1 MCRSIKTLLAEIYL
15 LSACWRSVLTIC
27 PNISEY
33 PYSVFL
39 DKSHHFEF
47 SWRLDYEKELVHFR
61 VCLASH
67 PASVFGVGFSNY
79 GEMENSDFVIYWT
92 SESGVHHFQDMYT
105 DSEGIPH
112 VDKKQDYKLEHVQTQ
127 GKHVILVFN
136 RKFDT
141 CDKHD
146 YIFD

>member
-1 MCRSIKTLLAEIYL
+1 MCRSIKSLLADIYI

-33 PYSVFL
+33 PYSVYL

-47 SWRLDYEKELVHFR
+47 SWRVDYAKELVHFR
-61 VCLASH
+61 VCLDSH

-92 SESGVHHFQDMYT
+92 SESGVHHFQVCTYKIFILKIKKM
-105 DSEGIPH
+105 PH
-112 VDKKQDYKLEHVQTQ
+112 PKLRQASLFYFLLRT
-127 GKHVILVFN
+127 K
-136 RKFDT
+136 
-141 CDKHD
+141 
-146 YIFD
+146 